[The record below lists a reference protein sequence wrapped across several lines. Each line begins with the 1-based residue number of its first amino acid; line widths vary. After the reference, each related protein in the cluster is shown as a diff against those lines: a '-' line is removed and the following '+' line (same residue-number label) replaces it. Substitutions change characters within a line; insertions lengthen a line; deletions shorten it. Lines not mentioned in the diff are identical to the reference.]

1 MLNKAGA
8 NLLNTI
14 KKAAKNLRMQLVIM
28 SERQK
33 TDLKCIINT
42 TRNVLLSAQ
51 MGERAS
57 VVLICII
64 TSRYN
69 EVK

>member
-1 MLNKAGA
+1 M
-8 NLLNTI
+8 
-14 KKAAKNLRMQLVIM
+14 KKLMKM
-28 SERQK
+28 
-33 TDLKCIINT
+33 IIIII

-69 EVK
+69 EEK

>member
-1 MLNKAGA
+1 MLFIVACYFEKDHASAIGV
-8 NLLNTI
+8 LY
-14 KKAAKNLRMQLVIM
+14 
-28 SERQK
+28 
-33 TDLKCIINT
+33 CIQNSSMIIIIIIIII

-51 MGERAS
+51 VGERAS

>member
-1 MLNKAGA
+1 MEFTNIEGV
-8 NLLNTI
+8 
-14 KKAAKNLRMQLVIM
+14 LVNI
-28 SERQK
+28 
-33 TDLKCIINT
+33 